1 MIIKKKIRDITK
13 EEFEIWQNTNCKIYG
28 LYCTGCPFKMVQCRD
43 TRNEIPWYKN
53 KEMFSDKFLNQ
64 EIDIEV
70 PSILDGAEKRYLSN
84 IIKPFR
90 NRVESITKTKYD
102 VIGRELRYE
111 KAFCIEIA
119 VNPLPTIACS
129 GDLIRLPMF
138 TNTKMYV
145 NMEEDK
151 KYTLEEL
158 GL

>member
-1 MIIKKKIRDITK
+1 MIIKKKIKDITK
-13 EEFEIWQNTNCKIYG
+13 EEFGIWASNYCKIYD
-28 LYCTGCPFKMVQCRD
+28 LCCTGCPFKAVQCRGA
-43 TRNEIPWYKN
+43 RNELPWYDN
-53 KEMFSDKFLNQ
+53 KEMLSDRFLNQ

-70 PSILDGAEKRYLSN
+70 PDILDDVEKKYLRD

-119 VNPLPTIACS
+119 VNPLPTIARS

-138 TNTKMYV
+138 TNTKMYA